1 MNFETIKMEIASN
14 PQYVSVIRLTTS
26 GIANKIGFCLE
37 DIEDIKVAVSEACT
51 NAIKHSLD
59 NKFSVEYTIFEN
71 GLTITIIDSG
81 KGYDVD
87 SIDVPNLEEPKESGL
102 GLFII
107 TSLMD
112 EVEIKSNINYGTVIK
127 MTKYLG
133 VDN

>member
-107 TSLMD
+107 QSFMD
-112 EVEIKSNINYGTVIK
+112 ELEIKSNINYGTVIK